1 MRTLLGISVAAVIAA
16 FVWSNLPTQAKQQI
30 DGVSIDP
37 LTMTGSVTN
46 LLPEVH
52 YDHGF
57 VRRHEKCHDDP
68 EYAHLPRLNVHAGNE
83 GAESQQK
90 KNSKTGC
97 ISIHHVLHAG

>member
-16 FVWSNLPTQAKQQI
+16 FVWSNLPTQAKQQY

-37 LTMTGSVTN
+37 HAMTGTVTN

-57 VRRHEKCHDDP
+57 IFP
-68 EYAHLPRLNVHAGNE
+68 E
-83 GAESQQK
+83 QQ
-90 KNSKTGC
+90 
-97 ISIHHVLHAG
+97 

>member
-16 FVWSNLPTQAKQQI
+16 FVWSNLPTQANQQF

-37 LTMTGSVTN
+37 LAMTGTVTK

-57 VRRHEKCHDDP
+57 IFP
-68 EYAHLPRLNVHAGNE
+68 E
-83 GAESQQK
+83 QQ
-90 KNSKTGC
+90 
-97 ISIHHVLHAG
+97 

>member
-16 FVWSNLPTQAKQQI
+16 FVWSNLPTQAKQQF

-37 LTMTGSVTN
+37 LAMTDTVTN

-57 VRRHEKCHDDP
+57 VFP
-68 EYAHLPRLNVHAGNE
+68 E
-83 GAESQQK
+83 QQ
-90 KNSKTGC
+90 
-97 ISIHHVLHAG
+97 